1 MTGLHDHSITY
12 SFLPVGHTKF
22 SPDWCFGLMKQRYR
36 RTKVDSLQDLVDVV
50 NGSAHV
56 NFAQLVGT
64 QEGDVLV
71 PTYDWGSYL
80 SPYFKRVDHIKKFHS
95 FQISSPSSGHLEVVV
110 WEYSDTP
117 QQHVNLVRDTTWI
130 PSSTVLPPVC
140 KPVGLSSD
148 RQWYLFDKIREYC
161 ADNAKD
167 LSCPLPSVPRS
178 STTPCQSEL
187 TTLAS
192 DEPLS
197 KKRKCGKRGHVGHN
211 SRTCSN

>member
-1 MTGLHDHSITY
+1 MTGLHQTITY

-36 RTKVDSLQDLVDVV
+36 RTKVDSLQDLMDVV
-50 NGSAHV
+50 NGSANV
-56 NFAQLVGT
+56 NFAELVGT
-64 QEGDVLV
+64 QVGDVLV
-71 PTYDWGSYL
+71 PTYDWCSYL
-80 SPYFKRVDHIKKFHS
+80 SPYFKRVDNIKKLHS
-95 FQISSPSSGHLEVVV
+95 FQISSPSSGNVEVVV
-110 WEYSDTP
+110 REYSDTP
-117 QQHVNLVRDTTWI
+117 EQHVSIVRDTTWI

-167 LSCPLPSVPRS
+167 LSCPLPSVPRF
-178 STTPCQSEL
+178 STTRFQSEL
-187 TTLAS
+187 TLDS
-192 DEPLS
+192 DEPVN
-197 KKRKCGKRGHVGHN
+197 KKRKCGKCGHVGHN

>member
-1 MTGLHDHSITY
+1 MLWLDETE
-12 SFLPVGHTKF
+12 V
-22 SPDWCFGLMKQRYR
+22 QR

-50 NGSAHV
+50 NRSANV

-80 SPYFKRVDHIKKFHS
+80 SPYFKRVDHIKKLHS
-95 FQISSPSSGHLEVVV
+95 FQISSPSSGDVEVVV
-110 WEYSDTP
+110 RDYSDTP
-117 QQHVNLVRDTTWI
+117 EQHVSLVRDTTWT
-130 PSSTVLPPVC
+130 PSSTVLPTVC

-178 STTPCQSEL
+178 STTHCQSE
-187 TTLAS
+187 
-192 DEPLS
+192 
-197 KKRKCGKRGHVGHN
+197 H
-211 SRTCSN
+211 